1 MLVPLA
7 AAALVLAAALAAY
20 AMVKFYGVVF
30 LGRPREPNL
39 AYARDAGRF
48 ERAALV
54 WFAAGC
60 VLLGLFPV
68 QVIAN
73 LDAVNAM
80 LIGATVDRPGMSWW
94 LLAPIDTH
102 RASYSPLIVL
112 VVTAIVLLLT
122 VQAVH
127 RFYHGRLRRG
137 PVWDCGFPSQTP
149 RMQDTAEGFGQPI
162 RQIFEQFF
170 RIERELPTPFD
181 VAPRYFVRA
190 EDPFWY
196 WFYLPVAR
204 AADWATRR
212 VGLIQQGR
220 ISIYLMYSFLTLLA
234 LLYFVR

>member
-1 MLVPLA
+1 
-7 AAALVLAAALAAY
+7 
-20 AMVKFYGVVF
+20 MVKFYGVVF

-39 AYARDAGRF
+39 AYAHDARRF
-48 ERAALV
+48 ERAALA

-68 QVIAN
+68 QVIARI
-73 LDAVNAM
+73 DAVNAM
-80 LIGATVDRPGMSWW
+80 LISATVYRPQINWW
-94 LLAPIDTH
+94 LLAPIDAH

-112 VVTAIVLLLT
+112 IVIVAVLLLT
-122 VQAVH
+122 IQVVH

-137 PVWDCGFPSQTP
+137 PVWDCGFPLQTP

-181 VAPRYFVRA
+181 VAPRYFVSA
-190 EDPFWY
+190 EDPLWY
-196 WFYLPVAR
+196 WLYVPIAR
-204 AADWATRR
+204 AADWAARR